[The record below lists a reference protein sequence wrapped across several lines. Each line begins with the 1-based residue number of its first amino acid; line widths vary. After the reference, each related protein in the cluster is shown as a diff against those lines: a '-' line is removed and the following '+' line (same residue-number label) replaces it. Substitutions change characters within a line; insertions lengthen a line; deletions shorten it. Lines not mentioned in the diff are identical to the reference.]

1 MLSIVFWG
9 LALSVSISLLWA
21 RNLIVSILLFG
32 LFGTM
37 TSGAYLLMGA
47 PDVSFASLA
56 LGAGFTT
63 FVFIISVRKTGKIK
77 VGYVNTPYLIDR
89 KEEVGYTGFEYELI
103 SGFAKEQNLD
113 LDFEVITL
121 EADSELKRFDL
132 LMGGL
137 YEDGEH
143 TALFESWNKV
153 QVLETR
159 LLKNEK
165 GEIIDLMRYKHKLM
179 KDGYHDLEYDNLG
192 KSYYFFLIEKTRT
205 ELADSLK
212 AFIDEAVED
221 GRFEEWIR
229 RNLG

>member
-1 MLSIVFWG
+1 
-9 LALSVSISLLWA
+9 
-21 RNLIVSILLFG
+21 
-32 LFGTM
+32 M

-77 VGYVNTPYLIDR
+77 VGYIKTPYLIDR
-89 KEEVGYTGFEYELI
+89 KDAGGFTGFEYELI
-103 SGFAKEQNLD
+103 SEFAKEQKLD
-113 LDFEVITL
+113 LDFEAITL
-121 EADSELKRFDL
+121 EAESKLKRLDL

-137 YEDGEH
+137 YDDGTH
-143 TALFESWNKV
+143 TVFFETWNKV

-159 LLKNEK
+159 LLKNEN

-179 KDGYHDLEYDNLG
+179 QDGYYDYEYDNLG
-192 KSYYFFLIEKTRT
+192 KSYYFFLIEKSRT

-212 AFIDEAVED
+212 EFIDRTVED
-221 GRFEEWIR
+221 GRFEEWVR